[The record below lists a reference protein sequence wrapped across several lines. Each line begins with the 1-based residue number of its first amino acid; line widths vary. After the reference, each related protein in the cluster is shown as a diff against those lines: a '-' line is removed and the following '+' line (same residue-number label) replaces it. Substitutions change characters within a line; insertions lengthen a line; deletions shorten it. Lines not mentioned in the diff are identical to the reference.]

1 MTKQKIE
8 EMIKQCDSSARM
20 QEIIEECR
28 MGPDSYISRHDI
40 EIGSYK
46 I

>member
-28 MGPDSYISRHDI
+28 MGPDSYRHDI